1 MTSLQLYLAIRMSL
15 ENFPSFW
22 IPPHL
27 KVEIEEILTS
37 PEGELDM
44 TLQLLRLASH
54 SKEVSKRAMEDG
66 EYPIMG
72 VTLVGG
78 KLFYKPN
85 DKVVVWGV

>member
-54 SKEVSKRAMEDG
+54 SRKLGQFDLERG

-72 VTLVGG
+72 VTLVCG
-78 KLFYKPN
+78 
-85 DKVVVWGV
+85 